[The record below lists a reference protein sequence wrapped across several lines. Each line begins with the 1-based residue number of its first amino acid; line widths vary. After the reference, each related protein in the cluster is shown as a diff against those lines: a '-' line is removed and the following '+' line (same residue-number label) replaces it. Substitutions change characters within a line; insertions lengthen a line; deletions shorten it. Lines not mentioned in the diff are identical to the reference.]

1 MTNKNTITNLS
12 LINKLGIDDKT
23 AVTINSLS
31 LEDLI
36 ALKLDLSSKNLNN
49 RLYGFDI
56 WRRIPYI
63 VKESLL
69 KYSISAAKTKKDGA
83 RMLGLTYVEYMKHIR
98 DYDINDYYKGEQNA

>member
-12 LINKLGIDDKT
+12 LINKLNIDDKT
-23 AVTINSLS
+23 AVIINSLS

-36 ALKLDLSSKNLNN
+36 AVKLELSSKNINN

-56 WRRIPYI
+56 WRRTPYI

-69 KYSISAAKTKKDGA
+69 KYSISASKTKKDGA
-83 RMLGLTYVEYMKHIR
+83 RLLGLTYMEYMKHIKE
-98 DYDINDYYKGEQNA
+98 YNINDYFKGDSNV